1 MYTSSWGGELLPRQS
16 SLNQYKCGGN
26 SALHSGS
33 SCYTIC
39 YYASSWQR
47 KKKVAVGPCEASS
60 CVLMRAKHADRIN
73 CNQPLLTLFLSV
85 LSTETDGNNIGVSL
99 KGVIN
104 STYKLQ
110 VQEKDALVFSV
121 LEKFRGISIGVP
133 GQHWYRFDIFGSIC
147 LWILLV
153 KRIG

>member
-1 MYTSSWGGELLPRQS
+1 
-16 SLNQYKCGGN
+16 
-26 SALHSGS
+26 
-33 SCYTIC
+33 
-39 YYASSWQR
+39 
-47 KKKVAVGPCEASS
+47 
-60 CVLMRAKHADRIN
+60 MRAKHADRIN

-133 GQHWYRFDIFGSIC
+133 GQH
-147 LWILLV
+147 
-153 KRIG
+153 